1 MHFFESIFFRIIVR
15 FLCLFFLVKK
25 KTKLS
30 YMIII
35 FYDNI
40 ASFKKSK
47 LTYKLILSKQKQDSI
62 SNPVL
67 VSASICSEWLVAF
80 LTAMSH
86 ILWSLNST
94 SQKWRAF
101 PETSAER
108 CTFLPVFQ
116 PNVPFLSVR
125 SRILV
130 SNHLLSNFQPCQV

>member
-1 MHFFESIFFRIIVR
+1 MLIFS
-15 FLCLFFLVKK
+15 CEK

-35 FYDNI
+35 FYDNS

-47 LTYKLILSKQKQDSI
+47 LTYKLILSKQKAGFDIESCFGVCI
-62 SNPVL
+62 YLFGVVGCVSNRD
-67 VSASICSEWLVAF
+67 VSHTME
-80 LTAMSH
+80 
-86 ILWSLNST
+86 LNST

-116 PNVPFLSVR
+116 SNVPFLSVR

-130 SNHLLSNFQPCQV
+130 SNHLLSNFQSRQV